1 MLAFLGVISLTEDTS
16 MLMVSEK
23 ALASL
28 FLRTLVKFNQV
39 NTIMGYSMILLKMF
53 GQMVIS
59 PGINSKMRI
68 K

>member
-28 FLRTLVKFNQV
+28 FLRILVKFNQV
-39 NTIMGYSMILLKMF
+39 NTIMGHSMVLRKMF

-59 PGINSKMRI
+59 PGVNSKMGI